1 MKRALFRVGVLAAGA
16 AGFCVALSL
25 QASADVAG
33 PERAFRPASV
43 GLVQEETFEAAIA
56 EAAYSAEQAEAAE
69 KKASESDEVV
79 VATPAPE
86 QIVRQAPAHLV
97 RNSGTE
103 QSQPSVVGAIVRP
116 LRVGF
121 QHLGVSL
128 GRVVGA
134 CDVGFGT
141 GSGGPVLVLAVFAMA
156 APFIRRRV
164 QGARWSADEDVPEF
178 LFARELTPPG

>member
-1 MKRALFRVGVLAAGA
+1 VAVA
-16 AGFCVALSL
+16 AGFFVALASH
-25 QASADVAG
+25 ASADVVEPQSAYQ
-33 PERAFRPASV
+33 PASV
-43 GLVQEETFEAAIA
+43 GLLQEETAKAAVDQ
-56 EAAYSAEQAEAAE
+56 AAQAEKAKADE
-69 KKASESDEVV
+69 AKASEPDEVV

-97 RNSGTE
+97 RQSTE
-103 QSQPSVVGAIVRP
+103 QRSQPSVVDGITRP

-121 QHLGVSL
+121 QQIGASL

-141 GSGGPVLVLAVFAMA
+141 GSGGPVLVFAVLAMA

-164 QGARWSADEDVPEF
+164 LATQRSADEDVPEF
-178 LFARELTPPG
+178 LYAQELTPPG